1 MKKKILITG
10 GAGLALHHLTESKA
24 KKLARTHK
32 KILVTGGAGYIGS
45 HAVKLFLEKGYEVV
59 VFDNLFRGFKEPIR
73 ILKKSGKLIFIQGD
87 LRNKADIEKVFRAH
101 KIDCVLHFAALCLV
115 NESMENPGLYFENN
129 VCGSLNLFEAMKK
142 FKVGKIIFSST
153 CATYGETKYL
163 PVDEKHPQ
171 NPVNPYGESKLL
183 VEKML
188 PWYEAF
194 GLRYVILRYFN
205 ICGAA
210 TSGIIGD
217 SKKPSQLLMQNAVRG
232 AMGIEPFAFTCA
244 KVKTPDETPIRD
256 YIDVEDLVEAHF
268 AAYEFLRVGGK
279 SDVFNL
285 GNGKGYSVK
294 EIVSEVEQSFGVR
307 LKKKKAQA
315 RKGEYAKIFANPKK
329 AQRMLKWRPRKSI
342 SDSVE
347 SLKKWYD
354 GHPDGYE
361 K

>member
-1 MKKKILITG
+1 MPKKILI
-10 GAGLALHHLTESKA
+10 
-24 KKLARTHK
+24 
-32 KILVTGGAGYIGS
+32 TGGAGYIGS
-45 HAVKLFLEKGYEVV
+45 HAVKLFLENGYEVV
-59 VFDNLFRGFKEPIR
+59 VFDNLFRGFEEPIK
-73 ILKKSGKLIFIQGD
+73 ILKKIGKLDFVRGD
-87 LRNKADIEKVFRAH
+87 LRNAKDIEKVFHTH

-129 VCGSLNLFEAMKK
+129 AMGSLNLLEAMKK
-142 FKVGKIIFSST
+142 HQVGKLIFSST

-163 PVDEKHPQ
+163 PVDENHPQ

-210 TSGIIGD
+210 SSGIIGD

-232 AMGIEPFAFTCA
+232 AMNIEPFAFTCA
-244 KVKTPDETPIRD
+244 KVKTPDGTPIRD

-268 AAYEFLRVGGK
+268 AAFTYLEKGGK
-279 SDVFNL
+279 SDAFNL

-294 EIVSEVEQSFGVR
+294 EIVSEVEKSFGVK
-307 LKKKKAQA
+307 LKKRKAVH
-315 RKGEYAKIFANPKK
+315 RKGEYSEIFANSQK
-329 AQRMLKWRPRKSI
+329 AQKILKWHSKKGI
-342 SDSVE
+342 TESVE
-347 SLKKWYD
+347 SLKRWYA
-354 GHPDGYE
+354 GHPNGY
-361 K
+361 KSQNSK

>member
-1 MKKKILITG
+1 MKKKILI
-10 GAGLALHHLTESKA
+10 
-24 KKLARTHK
+24 
-32 KILVTGGAGYIGS
+32 TGGAGYIGS

-59 VFDNLFRGFKEPIR
+59 VFDNLSRGFREPID
-73 ILKKSGKLIFIQGD
+73 ILKKIGKLNFIKGD
-87 LRNKADIEKVFRAH
+87 LRNKADIEKVFRMH

-129 VCGSLNLFEAMKK
+129 VCGSLNLLEAMKK

-171 NPVNPYGESKLL
+171 DPVNPYGESKLL

-188 PWYEAF
+188 PWYEVF
-194 GLRYVILRYFN
+194 GMKYIILRYFN
-205 ICGAA
+205 ICGADNA
-210 TSGIIGD
+210 GMIGD

-244 KVKTPDETPIRD
+244 KVETPDGTPIRD

-268 AAYEFLRVGGK
+268 AAYEFLNKNKK
-279 SDVFNL
+279 SEIFNL

-294 EIVSEVEQSFGVR
+294 EIVNEVEKNFNIK
-307 LKKKKAQA
+307 LKKKKALT
-315 RKGEYAKIFANPKK
+315 RKGEYAKIFANPEK
-329 AQRMLKWRPRKSI
+329 AQKMLKWKPKKSI
-342 SDSVE
+342 SESVE
-347 SLKKWYD
+347 SLKKWYT
-354 GHPDGYE
+354 GHPNGY
-361 K
+361 KND

>member
-1 MKKKILITG
+1 MKKKILI
-10 GAGLALHHLTESKA
+10 
-24 KKLARTHK
+24 
-32 KILVTGGAGYIGS
+32 TGGAGYIGS

-59 VFDNLFRGFKEPIR
+59 VFDNLSRGFREPID
-73 ILKKSGKLIFIQGD
+73 ILKKIGKLNFIKGD
-87 LRNKADIEKVFRAH
+87 LRNKADIEKVFRMH

-171 NPVNPYGESKLL
+171 DPVNPYGESKLL

-188 PWYEAF
+188 PWYEVF
-194 GLRYVILRYFN
+194 GMKYIILRYFN
-205 ICGAA
+205 ICGADNA
-210 TSGIIGD
+210 GMIGD

-244 KVKTPDETPIRD
+244 KVETPDGTPIRD

-268 AAYEFLRVGGK
+268 AAYEFLNKHKK
-279 SDVFNL
+279 SEIFNL

-294 EIVSEVEQSFGVR
+294 EIVNEVEKNFNIK
-307 LKKKKAQA
+307 LKKKKASI
-315 RKGEYAKIFANPKK
+315 RKGEYAKIFANPEK
-329 AQRMLKWRPRKSI
+329 AQRILKWKPKKNI
-342 SDSVE
+342 SESVE
-347 SLKKWYD
+347 SLKKWYT
-354 GHPDGYE
+354 GHPNGY
-361 K
+361 KND